1 MENSSYCN
9 NMRIIAIILLLLVV
23 IDEFYVKVYSIWD
36 VIGAVIEYFSFK
48 DYITTFSSL
57 VVTILAILYLSLGKP
72 KDLSKIMTVCVTVI
86 AYDSMIDAYIML
98 VEYKEL
104 LNDEM
109 ALIKVV
115 LFLEGSLNL
124 VVSLMLFINA
134 FIYARGL
141 SKSTTLIKY
150 SVYALLGL
158 VLLMMV
164 IDFRSGQTIM
174 DVLENNRDTMPLVLI
189 LIFVLVIVNSKSVK
203 LRTTMYTITS
213 SIGDLRNSMAAMGIG
228 IERGIALRLSDY
240 NRKGLWCDSYSFILT
255 TFYKDDYIMTLEKCD
270 GNVLARISS
279 VDNHTGVNNFRFHV
293 SGIWSDTGDI
303 RTCDLMRFYGEEG
316 LFIQLIVRDSEV
328 HPKSKVP
335 RIGSIILSSR
345 EPDTRSHRILM
356 KAVSFKH
363 GLKESIGKIKANTVG
378 GSSEK
383 KE

>member
-158 VLLMMV
+158 IVLMAI
-164 IDFRSGQTIM
+164 IDFRSGLTIKEVM
-174 DVLENNRDTMPLVLI
+174 NENRDTLPLIMI
-189 LIFVLVIVNSKSVK
+189 LAFVLVIVNSKSVK
-203 LRTTMYTITS
+203 LRTTTFTITS
-213 SIGDLRNSMAAMGIG
+213 SIGDLRNSLAVMGLG
-228 IERGIALRLSDY
+228 IERDIALRFSEY
-240 NRKGLWCDSYSFILT
+240 NDKGLWCDSYSFIMT
-255 TFYKDDYIMTLEKCD
+255 TYYREDYIMTLEKYE

-279 VDNHTGVNNFRFHV
+279 ADNHTGMNNFRFHL
-293 SGIWSDTGDI
+293 SGLWSDTGDI
-303 RTCDLMRFYGEEG
+303 RTCDLMRFYGEDG
-316 LFIQLIVRDSEV
+316 IFIQLIVRDSEK
-328 HPKSKVP
+328 HPKTKVP
-335 RIGSIILSSR
+335 KIGSIILSSR
-345 EPDTRSHRILM
+345 EPDTRSHRIVV
-356 KAVSFKH
+356 KAIATKVA
-363 GLKESIGKIKANTVG
+363 LKETVG
-378 GSSEK
+378 RITKK